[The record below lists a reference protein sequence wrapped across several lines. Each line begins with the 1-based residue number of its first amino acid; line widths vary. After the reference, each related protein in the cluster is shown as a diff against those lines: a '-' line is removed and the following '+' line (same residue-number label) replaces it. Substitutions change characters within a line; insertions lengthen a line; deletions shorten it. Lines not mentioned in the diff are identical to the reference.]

1 MRTPGNP
8 VAKREDALWD
18 GACDRR
24 RSGAQEFIGYAW
36 LARRWTFA
44 LRLAV
49 EADRR
54 AGGTVFQRS
63 EVKGR

>member
-1 MRTPGNP
+1 MRYG
-8 VAKREDALWD
+8 D

-49 EADRR
+49 EADRW